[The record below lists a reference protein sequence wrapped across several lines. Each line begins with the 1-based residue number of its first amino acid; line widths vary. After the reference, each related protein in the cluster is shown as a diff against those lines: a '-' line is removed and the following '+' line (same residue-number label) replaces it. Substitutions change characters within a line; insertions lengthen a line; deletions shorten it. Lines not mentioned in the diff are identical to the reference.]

1 MVCARWTSIETGE
14 REKENRMHALR
25 TQKGHWVRLVAEILI
40 VLCSLGWLAQAE
52 DKEKEK
58 KSSKPAGGPTA
69 NRPNVTKPAGPA
81 TGTPGAR
88 SEHPANAGIA
98 GRPAPKGS
106 QQTRLQ
112 NGSGVQKRP
121 NGRVSDVHDAKRGM
135 DVHNGLNGSR
145 RVSVERADH
154 SRIVA
159 ERGRAGYVQRP
170 FLYHGHEFARRTYY
184 FNGRAYDRYYRG
196 YSYHGVYLQ
205 VYAPFRYY
213 PIGFYG
219 WAYNPW
225 FAPVVYPW
233 GWAGNPWF
241 GYYGFY
247 FTPYPVYATPA
258 LWLTDYMLAA
268 DLTAAYAAQQ
278 EIQAQG
284 AAQPAPAGAAALTP
298 EVKQMVADEVR
309 NQIALENAEAQQNA
323 SNQEIDP
330 ASSSIGRLLGDGHPH
345 VFVAAS
351 ALDVVDASGAECAI
365 SDGDV
370 LKLVAPPAPSA
381 AEASLVVLSS
391 KGGLECRKS
400 AVVTVALVD
409 LQDMQNHM
417 RETIDQGLQEL
428 QEKQGKGGLPAAPPS
443 AMAAPVNTAFA
454 QSAPPPDP
462 NAVAEINQEL
472 KDADLAEKDVIS
484 QAQLEPGA
492 VPQTP
497 AAASRTIT
505 LGQSIKEVTA
515 ILGPPV
521 TVVDMGSKQIYK
533 YKDLKV
539 SFKDGRVFDVE

>member
-1 MVCARWTSIETGE
+1 
-14 REKENRMHALR
+14 
-25 TQKGHWVRLVAEILI
+25 
-40 VLCSLGWLAQAE
+40 
-52 DKEKEK
+52 
-58 KSSKPAGGPTA
+58 
-69 NRPNVTKPAGPA
+69 
-81 TGTPGAR
+81 
-88 SEHPANAGIA
+88 
-98 GRPAPKGS
+98 
-106 QQTRLQ
+106 
-112 NGSGVQKRP
+112 
-121 NGRVSDVHDAKRGM
+121 
-135 DVHNGLNGSR
+135 
-145 RVSVERADH
+145 
-154 SRIVA
+154 
-159 ERGRAGYVQRP
+159 
-170 FLYHGHEFARRTYY
+170 
-184 FNGRAYDRYYRG
+184 
-196 YSYHGVYLQ
+196 
-205 VYAPFRYY
+205 
-213 PIGFYG
+213 
-219 WAYNPW
+219 
-225 FAPVVYPW
+225 VVYPW

-443 AMAAPVNTAFA
+443 AMAAPVNTAFT
-454 QSAPPPDP
+454 QSAPPPDQ

-484 QAQLEPGA
+484 QAQMESGA
-492 VPQTP
+492 APPTP
-497 AAASRTIT
+497 AAAPKTIA
-505 LGQSIKEVTA
+505 LGQSINEVTA

-521 TVVDMGSKQIYK
+521 TVVDLGPKQIYK

-539 SFKDGRVFDVE
+539 SFKDGKVFDVE